1 MSVAA
6 VALRRNCS
14 CPRFAPRRRINAWA
28 RAHYEISKVID
39 LAQSVPA
46 GKLVVVRLLAFGCE
60 FNMAEDRT
68 APRKK
73 LLEELAVIKND
84 AIAQLERQ
92 GYDVRGKT
100 PGQIRQILRRRPM
113 KPKSRTD

>member
-1 MSVAA
+1 VGPGS
-6 VALRRNCS
+6 
-14 CPRFAPRRRINAWA
+14 
-28 RAHYEISKVID
+28 YEISKVID